1 MTVLRFSSVLA
12 VLGLLAAGATTAQ
25 SDVPVQPGA
34 LSPANLA
41 KPRPAAPFDMTG
53 TWQHE
58 LRGPQSWK
66 FVPPMFELTP
76 EAQVHY
82 DAGRRAAAPWPPRPP
97 RPGGSPRA

>member
-1 MTVLRFSSVLA
+1 MV
-12 VLGLLAAGATTAQ
+12 GAASAQ
-25 SDVPVQPGA
+25 SADPPLPPGA

-41 KPRPAAPFDMTG
+41 KPRPKAPFDMTG

-66 FVPPMFELTP
+66 FVPPTFELTP

-82 DAGRRAAAPWPPRPP
+82 DAGRKPPPPRTRSTATTSASAG
-97 RPGGSPRA
+97 RPACR